1 MMFKAHD
8 YQKFC
13 IEYIDKNEITALFL
27 DMG

>member
-13 IEYIDKNEITALFL
+13 IDYMVKNELSALFL